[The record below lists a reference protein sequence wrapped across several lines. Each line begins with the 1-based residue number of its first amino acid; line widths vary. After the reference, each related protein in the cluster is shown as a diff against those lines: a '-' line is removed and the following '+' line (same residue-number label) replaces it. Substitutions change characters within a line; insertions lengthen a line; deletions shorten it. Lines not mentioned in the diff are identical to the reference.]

1 MVIWREWI
9 KMTGMYVKHFDMEG
23 RKSAVRPRKTV
34 DEVLRKDTERKGT
47 DRQVVHNCV
56 TW

>member
-1 MVIWREWI
+1 
-9 KMTGMYVKHFDMEG
+9 MTGMYVKHFDMEG